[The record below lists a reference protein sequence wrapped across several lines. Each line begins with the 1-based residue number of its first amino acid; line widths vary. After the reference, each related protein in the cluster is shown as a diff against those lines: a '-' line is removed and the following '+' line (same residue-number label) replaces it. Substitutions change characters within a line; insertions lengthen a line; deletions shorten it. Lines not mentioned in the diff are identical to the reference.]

1 MAGLRE
7 ARKAPGRSPPFRL
20 MKTPP
25 PLPAPKKKPP
35 YTVAAARRLLE
46 MALAAEEEGEAPEIA
61 RKRAVNAC
69 TGASMLLPP
78 EVPTRV
84 VPAYPPPAA

>member
-1 MAGLRE
+1 MAILRE
-7 ARKAPGRSPPFRL
+7 VRKAPGRSRPFRL
-20 MKTPP
+20 MKTP

-46 MALAAEEEGEAPEIA
+46 VALAAEDEGEAPEIA

-78 EVPTRV
+78 EVPTRA
-84 VPAYPPPAA
+84 VPAYPPPGA